1 MVNRFN
7 EYILVENA
15 NSLSYLVFIYYL
27 CMFIRTEPMFKD
39 LFSRLTS
46 LIFKPSETW
55 IELKE
60 REDNEESFL
69 SRFLYPLIGLVALA
83 AFLGIL
89 FSYKEFNFE
98 IALKS
103 AIKVLVSYAGGFFL
117 SVYILNEVWQNIFK
131 RPKDTKL
138 CQSFVGYSSSV
149 MFLVNIVLSLLPEFF
164 FLHAIIL
171 YTPYLIW
178 EGAIPY
184 MGIHEK
190 DHVRFSILASLIIML
205 PPVIIGYLLFMMMPG
220 LRF

>member
-1 MVNRFN
+1 
-7 EYILVENA
+7 
-15 NSLSYLVFIYYL
+15 
-27 CMFIRTEPMFKD
+27 MFKD
-39 LFSRLTS
+39 LFNRLIS

-55 IELKE
+55 IKLKE
-60 REDNEESFL
+60 REEDEETFL
-69 SRFLYPLIGLVALA
+69 SRYLYPLIGLIALA
-83 AFLGIL
+83 AFLGVL

-103 AIKVLVSYAGGFFL
+103 AIKVLISYAGGFFL
-117 SVYILNEVWQNIFK
+117 SVYILNEVWQNVFK

-149 MFLVNIVLSLLPEFF
+149 MFLVSIVLSLLPEFF
-164 FLHAIIL
+164 FLHAVIL

-184 MGIHEK
+184 MRVNE
-190 DHVRFSILASLIIML
+190 DEQVRFSVLGSLIIML
-205 PPVIIGYLLFMMMPG
+205 PPIIIGYLLFMMMPG